1 MLAKYQ
7 LRRRFGSVQKKTISE
22 KCLAEVLDSV
32 GKFAMW
38 HIVGGELESVYEI
51 RKFARKQKM
60 KQTKKR

>member
-1 MLAKYQ
+1 MKTMTEKY
-7 LRRRFGSVQKKTISE
+7 
-22 KCLAEVLDSV
+22 LAEVLDSV

-38 HIVGGELESVYEI
+38 HAVGGELESVYEI

>member
-7 LRRRFGSVQKKTISE
+7 LRRRFGSVKTMTE
-22 KCLAEVLDSV
+22 KYLAEVLDSV

-51 RKFARKQKM
+51 RKFTRKVKM
-60 KQTKKR
+60 QQKKR

>member
-1 MLAKYQ
+1 MLAEYQ
-7 LRRRFGSVQKKTISE
+7 LRRRFGNVKTMTE
-22 KCLAEVLDSV
+22 KYLAEVLDSV

-38 HIVGGELESVYEI
+38 HAVGGELESVYEI

>member
-1 MLAKYQ
+1 M
-7 LRRRFGSVQKKTISE
+7 QKKTISE